1 MSEQSGARLAL
12 LGLLRRSSWFT
23 CLSVVLF
30 GLILVLSL
38 VTSDPVLTLW
48 SILLLAHAILGAWL
62 SFIVHECG
70 HIMSLAG
77 IRNLRVSVEV
87 NLLRVSV
94 IPHGEM
100 TGWEIVRGALAGPL
114 SCMSIGVLLLLIVP
128 DLQLHWWYLLHGAF
142 LLPLFGDGRSLIKG
156 VLLRRER
163 ATVP

>member
-1 MSEQSGARLAL
+1 M
-12 LGLLRRSSWFT
+12 
-23 CLSVVLF
+23 
-30 GLILVLSL
+30 
-38 VTSDPVLTLW
+38 
-48 SILLLAHAILGAWL
+48 
-62 SFIVHECG
+62 
-70 HIMSLAG
+70 
-77 IRNLRVSVEV
+77 EV